1 MFKLVSCS
9 AECPEFLEKMTHR
22 TCKSP
27 NTMILY
33 VYNEEFKGDTGL
45 DVCDEKGDGALQYY
59 YKIYDSMH
67 S

>member
-1 MFKLVSCS
+1 
-9 AECPEFLEKMTHR
+9 
-22 TCKSP
+22 
-27 NTMILY
+27 MILY